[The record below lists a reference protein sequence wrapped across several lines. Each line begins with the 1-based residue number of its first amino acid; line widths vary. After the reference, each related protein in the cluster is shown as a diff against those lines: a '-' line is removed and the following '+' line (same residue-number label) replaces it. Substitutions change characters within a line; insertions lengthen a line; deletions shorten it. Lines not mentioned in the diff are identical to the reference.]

1 MIRSRWTAVVLAGLL
16 AVGLSPA
23 DVRAAA
29 PPVGP
34 SGNDDASVKP
44 PEAPFFRVF
53 LKDGTSLVSY
63 GEVAQ
68 VGERV
73 VFSMPTAASLVSPDL
88 KLINIPAGAVDWDRT
103 SLYAESARAARY
115 FSIQAEIDY
124 AQLSSTVAQALN
136 DVATTNDPA
145 KRLTIVERARKTLA
159 EWPPR
164 HYNYK
169 QDDVRQMLSML

>member
-1 MIRSRWTAVVLAGLL
+1 
-16 AVGLSPA
+16 
-23 DVRAAA
+23 
-29 PPVGP
+29 
-34 SGNDDASVKP
+34 
-44 PEAPFFRVF
+44 

-73 VFSMPTAASLVSPDL
+73 VFSMPTAASLISPDL

-145 KRLTIVERARKTLA
+145 KRLTIG
-159 EWPPR
+159 
-164 HYNYK
+164 
-169 QDDVRQMLSML
+169 DVADRQPRQMWPAHPSVHKDRAWGTECECLVAGTIARSRRGPGS